1 MAQTKKKRSRK
12 HRGTP
17 AGTVERPVRKTGS
30 SGRKGTTQGKQSSR
44 QTARD
49 RRAERLNKEPTW
61 RGSINRAAVAAVL
74 FGLLAVALLHRNAVQ
89 SLTLMVFMFAL
100 YIPLGYMT
108 DRAVYNFRKRK
119 RG

>member
-1 MAQTKKKRSRK
+1 MAHTKKKRSRK

-17 AGTVERPVRKTGS
+17 AGVVERPVRKTGS
-30 SGRKGTTQGKQSSR
+30 GGRKGGAQTK

-49 RRAERLNKEPTW
+49 RRVERLNREPTW

-74 FGLLAVALLHRNAVQ
+74 FGVLAVAILHRNAVQ
-89 SLTLMVFMFAL
+89 SLTLIVFMFVL

-108 DRAVYNFRKRK
+108 DRAVFNFRKRK